1 MLSNNVSSSDCKTS
15 SKASIAE
22 VKGLL
27 KSGKIKKGVSVN
39 FFQVLRCCSFDYMK
53 GNFFDKR
60 LVKRWTILTK
70 IHLKRKTLLTWLWE
84 V

>member
-53 GNFFDKR
+53 GNFF
-60 LVKRWTILTK
+60 
-70 IHLKRKTLLTWLWE
+70 
-84 V
+84 